1 MDEGRRIRPLTP
13 EREDKFRRVV
23 AKRQFNL
30 TVVLENVHD
39 PHNIG
44 AVIRTCDA
52 VGIREIYVLYTEDQL
67 TEEHL
72 QIGKSAASGAKK
84 WVTVHLY
91 QDVGSCF
98 AAIRAKYDHV
108 FATHLA
114 EDAKSLYELDL
125 TASVA
130 LLFGNEKDG
139 ISQEALSYADGNFII
154 PQMGMVQ
161 SLNISV
167 ACAITLYEA
176 LRQRQ
181 LAGLYDQDPSQFNPE
196 QALLF
201 DEYYRLHEQ
210 KVIDKRNSKKG
221 LQID

>member
-1 MDEGRRIRPLTP
+1 MTP
-13 EREDKFRRVV
+13 QREEKFRRVV

-44 AVIRTCDA
+44 AVMRTCDA

-67 TEEHL
+67 TEETL
-72 QIGKSAASGAKK
+72 QVGTSAASGAKK
-84 WVTVHLY
+84 WVEVHLY
-91 QDVGSCF
+91 EDPTACF
-98 AAIRAKYDHV
+98 KAIRQKYDYI

-114 EDAKSLYELDL
+114 ENAKSLYDLDL

-139 ISQEALSYADGNFII
+139 VSETSLAFTDGNFLI

-167 ACAITLYEA
+167 ACAVSMYEA

-181 LAGLYDQDPSQFNPE
+181 AADLYSHDPADLNAQQIELYDR
-196 QALLF
+196 
-201 DEYYRLHEQ
+201 YYHLHEQ
-210 KVIDKRNSKKG
+210 RIIDRRNSKKG
-221 LQID
+221 LKLE

>member
-1 MDEGRRIRPLTP
+1 MTP
-13 EREDKFRRVV
+13 EREEKFRRVV

-44 AVIRTCDA
+44 AVMRSCDA
-52 VGIREIYVLYTEDQL
+52 VGIREIYVLYTEDKL
-67 TEEHL
+67 TEETL
-72 QIGKSAASGAKK
+72 QVGRSAASGAKK
-84 WVTVHLY
+84 WVEVHLY
-91 QDVGSCF
+91 EDAATCF
-98 AAIRAKYDHV
+98 TAIRQKYDHI

-114 EDAKSLYELDL
+114 EDAKSLYDIDL

-139 ISQEALSYADGNFII
+139 VSEASLAFTDGNFLI

-167 ACAITLYEA
+167 ACAVSLYEA

-181 LAGLYDQDPSQFNPE
+181 QAGLYDHDPV
-196 QALLF
+196 ALNAQQIELF
-201 DEYYRLHEQ
+201 QRYYNLHEQ
-210 KVIDKRNSKKG
+210 RIIDRRNSKKG
-221 LQID
+221 LELD

>member
-1 MDEGRRIRPLTP
+1 MTP
-13 EREDKFRRVV
+13 QREEKFRRVV

-44 AVIRTCDA
+44 AVMRTCDA
-52 VGIREIYVLYTEDQL
+52 VGVREIFVLYTEDQL
-67 TEEHL
+67 TEETL
-72 QIGKSAASGAKK
+72 QVGTSAASGAKK
-84 WVTVHLY
+84 WVEVHLFE
-91 QDVGSCF
+91 DPEACF
-98 AAIRAKYDHV
+98 EAVRQKYDYI

-114 EDAKSLYELDL
+114 EDAKSLYDLDL

-139 ISQEALSYADGNFII
+139 VSTQSLAYTDGNFLI

-167 ACAITLYEA
+167 ACAVTLYEA

-181 LAGLYDQDPSQFNPE
+181 QAGLYEQDPSDLNRQ
-196 QALLF
+196 QSRLF
-201 DEYYRLHEQ
+201 DQYYNLHEQ
-210 KVIDKRNSKKG
+210 RIIDRRNSKKG
-221 LQID
+221 LKFD

>member
-1 MDEGRRIRPLTP
+1 MTP
-13 EREDKFRRVV
+13 EREEKFRRVV

-44 AVIRTCDA
+44 AVMRTCDA
-52 VGIREIYVLYTEDQL
+52 VGIKEIYVLYTEDLL

-72 QIGKSAASGAKK
+72 QVGKSAASGAKK
-84 WVTVHLY
+84 WVDVHLY
-91 QDVGSCF
+91 QDVASCF
-98 AAIRAKYDHV
+98 EAIRSKYDHIL
-108 FATHLA
+108 ATHLA

-139 ISQEALSYADGNFII
+139 VSKEALAYADGNFII

-167 ACAITLYEA
+167 ACAVTLYEA
-176 LRQRQ
+176 LRQRK
-181 LAGLYDQDPSQFNPE
+181 LAGGYDQDPSQLAP
-196 QALLF
+196 QQLQLF
-201 DEYYRLHEQ
+201 DQYYQLHEQ
-210 KVIDKRNSKKG
+210 RVIDKRNSKKG